1 MVVTCILRCNTS
13 LIFICS
19 TERTLYSEVS
29 VLTPTHI
36 NGGHL
41 HFEME
46 YISYFRRCLHDL
58 RNRRMYF
65 LHIFFQWFQCYLR
78 FVDQGW
84 LIDVLNVAENTGTQR
99 QQGHMPAYVVTLLC
113 SGEELSA
120 ICEPLFPEKPMANF
134 AQNFDVI
141 YQARSWDKDSKVH
154 YVLRLSLKSRHQIMS
169 SSYIL

>member
-65 LHIFFQWFQCYLR
+65 LHIFFSMISVLFEIRGSRVTYWCFKCGREYWNTKTAGTYACVCCNTPLFRWRAFCYLWTSLSR
-78 FVDQGW
+78 KTYGKFCSKLWCYLPSQ
-84 LIDVLNVAENTGTQR
+84 
-99 QQGHMPAYVVTLLC
+99 VV
-113 SGEELSA
+113 
-120 ICEPLFPEKPMANF
+120 
-134 AQNFDVI
+134 
-141 YQARSWDKDSKVH
+141 R
-154 YVLRLSLKSRHQIMS
+154 
-169 SSYIL
+169 